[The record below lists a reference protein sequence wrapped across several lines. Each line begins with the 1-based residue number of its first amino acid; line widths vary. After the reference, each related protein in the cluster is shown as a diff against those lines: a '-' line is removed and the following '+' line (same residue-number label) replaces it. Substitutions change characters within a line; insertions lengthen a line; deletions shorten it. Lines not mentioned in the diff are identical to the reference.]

1 MTGRIQKD
9 LERMEG
15 FREAFIQIGWN
26 GSESLILR
34 AIPDK
39 EFQHM
44 KVNNRDVYLDYSS
57 REDIPE
63 DTLRLYWDLTALN

>member
-1 MTGRIQKD
+1 
-9 LERMEG
+9 MEG
-15 FREAFIQIGWN
+15 CREAFIQTGWN
-26 GSESLILR
+26 GSERLILR
-34 AIPDK
+34 EIPDK